1 MKIYALRT
9 ISFLALSLFII
20 SSCLSQDCSRFYPF
34 SGNVK
39 GELTSYDKKGK
50 VVAVVTYTVKDI
62 SSSEGLE
69 TATIASEVTDKKGN
83 QIVETSYNI
92 TCTGN
97 GISMD
102 FNSLMSPELLGQYK
116 DIDIDVTGTNVELPN
131 DLSPGQTLP
140 DADLNMNLNMSGLE
154 MNISV
159 MMIDREVQNKESITT
174 PAGTFDCY
182 VITYTSKM
190 KMGVGRTGS
199 SKQWVAEGVGL
210 VKQEDYNK
218 KGKLTG
224 SSMLTSFS
232 K

>member
-1 MKIYALRT
+1 MKTYTLRI
-9 ISFLALSLFII
+9 ISFLALSIVTI

-34 SGNVK
+34 SENVK

-50 VVAVVTYTVKDI
+50 IVAVVTYQVKEI
-62 SSSEGLE
+62 SSSGGLE
-69 TATIASEVTDKKGN
+69 TATITSEVKDKKGD

-97 GISMD
+97 GISID
-102 FNSLMSPELLGQYK
+102 FNSIMSPELLEQYK
-116 DIDIDVTGTNVELPN
+116 DIEIDVTGTNVELPN
-131 DLSPGQTLP
+131 NLSPGQTLP
-140 DADLNMNLNMSGLE
+140 DADLNMKLDMGGLE

-159 MMIDREVQNKESITT
+159 MMIDRKVQNKESITT
-174 PAGTFDCY
+174 PAGTFECY

-190 KMGVGRTGS
+190 KMGIGRTGS

-224 SSMLTSFS
+224 SNMLTSFS

>member
-1 MKIYALRT
+1 MKAYTVRI
-9 ISFLALSLFII
+9 ISFLALSIFTI

-34 SGNVK
+34 SENVT

-50 VVAVVTYTVKDI
+50 VIAVVTYHVQEV
-62 SSSEGLE
+62 SSSGGLE
-69 TATIASEVTDKKGN
+69 TATITSEVKDKKGD

-102 FNSLMSPELLGQYK
+102 FNSIMNPELLQQYK
-116 DIDIDVTGTNVELPN
+116 DIEVDVTGTNVELPN
-131 DLSPGQTLP
+131 DLSSGQTLP
-140 DADLNMNLNMSGLE
+140 DADLNMELDMGGLG

-159 MMIDREVQNKESITT
+159 MMIGRKVQNKESITT
-174 PAGTFDCY
+174 PAGTFECY
-182 VITYTSKM
+182 VIKYTSKI

-199 SKQWVAEGVGL
+199 SKQWIAEDVGL

>member
-1 MKIYALRT
+1 MKTYRLRI
-9 ISFLALSLFII
+9 ISFLALSIITI

-34 SGNVK
+34 SEGVT

-50 VVAVVTYTVKDI
+50 VVAVVTYQVKEV
-62 SSSEGLE
+62 SSSGGLE
-69 TATIASEVTDKKGN
+69 TATISSDVKDKKGD
-83 QIVETSYNI
+83 QIVDTSYNI

-102 FNSLMSPELLGQYK
+102 FNSIMNPELLEQYK
-116 DIDIDVTGTNVELPN
+116 DIEVDVTGTNVELPN
-131 DLSPGQTLP
+131 NLSPGQTLP
-140 DADLNMNLNMSGLE
+140 DADLNMELDMGGIV

-174 PAGTFDCY
+174 PAGTFECY

-199 SKQWVAEGVGL
+199 SKQWIAEDVGL